1 MDGWNNITNLEVTN
15 PTLYELKAPSSPTIE
30 TFNAISGWNAF
41 TQLNDAD
48 FALQANTYLN
58 KQNAIDFMIFAEFVK
73 CRDVVSV
80 NFVKNLQFISYD
92 GKDLCSCL
100 TTWTL

>member
-1 MDGWNNITNLEVTN
+1 AKKRGNYNIAKNKPKEILIGMDGWNNITNLEVTN

-58 KQNAIDFMIFAEFVK
+58 KQNAI
-73 CRDVVSV
+73 
-80 NFVKNLQFISYD
+80 
-92 GKDLCSCL
+92 
-100 TTWTL
+100 